1 MSPRWL
7 FFPAPAPDQYI
18 YTFNSDR
25 SSVRGSP
32 SPTARKQT
40 AVGTE
45 SGTLVDQFAPFATN
59 TQIQLLIPNTIQFKV
74 QSNDTSTPG
83 FENVTNIQ
91 NNITACTLTV
101 GSNVFT
107 PESITVAGTNTRPIF
122 KMVVTDGSANT
133 FYSDNNLDDTD
144 NIDIVMTLTF

>member
-1 MSPRWL
+1 MSPKWL

-18 YTFNSDR
+18 YTFNTDR
-25 SSVRGSP
+25 SVVRGSA

-59 TQIQLLIPNTIQFKV
+59 TQIQLSIPNRITFKV

-83 FENVTNIQ
+83 FENTTNIA

-101 GSNVFT
+101 GGNTFT
-107 PESITVAGTNTRPIF
+107 PESITIGGNNTKPQF
-122 KMVVTDGSANT
+122 QMNTTDGSAQT
-133 FYSDNNLDDTD
+133 FYNDNNLNDTD
-144 NIDIVMTLTF
+144 NIDIVMTITF